1 MNEQVKNKKALLI
14 IAFRGFKDPEYFIT
28 KETLEEAGV
37 EIKTASNK
45 KGLAVGA
52 DGGDANIDLVVSEV
66 DISNFDAIIF
76 IGGSGCL
83 KFLDNETSYTIIQKT
98 VLRKKILAAIC
109 ISPIILAKA
118 GVLKNKKATVW
129 SSVLDR
135 GPTKILKENGAK
147 YESSPVV
154 IDEKIITADGPSSA
168 KVFGREILRVLTG
181 K

>member
-1 MNEQVKNKKALLI
+1 VNEQIKNKKALLV

-37 EIKTASNK
+37 ETRTASNK
-45 KGLAVGA
+45 KGVAIGA
-52 DGGDANIDLVVSEV
+52 DGGDTNIDFVVSDV
-66 DISNFDAIIF
+66 DINNFDAIVF
-76 IGGSGCL
+76 IGGAGCL
-83 KFLDNETSYTIIQKT
+83 KSLDNEKSYTIIQET

-147 YESSPVV
+147 YESMPVV
-154 IDEKIITADGPSSA
+154 IDEKIITANGPSSA
-168 KVFGREILRVLTG
+168 EVFGKEILRVLTG